1 MRLSTRRSAPAELL
15 VWLASVTSC
24 FSDPPAVEEDTSSGS
39 PTGEASDS
47 ASSNDATTASTTDG
61 SADSGETTG
70 TSAIDSGSTGEEPLE
85 CGCPQDN
92 VFCDGFEGGLRP
104 WLELLD
110 GGGSA
115 TEEIDADGCG
125 PRSARL
131 QVVSGDTS
139 AALAGHV
146 TASIST
152 LIATPHSVR
161 ALVRPDAACGTEAGF
176 VRILE
181 FRVPQSVRGQ
191 WYSWRI
197 AIHEGQVRLTATDH
211 QDAFASWEG
220 DDAMPQDWADVRLD
234 FDLAAVP
241 PIAQV
246 RIDGEL
252 VVESGND
259 ALPLSD
265 AAGEDEAMAAVVLGP
280 YQTEAPFIEGCAI
293 LYDEVWVTAP

>member
-1 MRLSTRRSAPAELL
+1 MRSSTRSCASAELAGL
-15 VWLASVTSC
+15 VWLVSATAC
-24 FSDPPAVEEDTSSGS
+24 FTDPPAVGEDTSSGS
-39 PTGEASDS
+39 TTGDATSSISSD
-47 ASSNDATTASTTDG
+47 AATTSSTTASTTDAA
-61 SADSGETTG
+61 ADS
-70 TSAIDSGSTGEEPLE
+70 SSTGDMLLE
-85 CGCPQDN
+85 CGCPEDN

-104 WLELLD
+104 WLPLLD

-131 QVVSGDTS
+131 QVVSGNTS

-146 TASIST
+146 TASIAT
-152 LIATPHSVR
+152 LVAAPHSVR
-161 ALVRPDAACGTEAGF
+161 ALVRPDLACGTETGF

-191 WYSWRI
+191 WYSWRV

-211 QDAFASWEG
+211 TETFASWEG
-220 DDAMPQDWADVRLD
+220 DAATPQGWTDVRLD
-234 FDLAAVP
+234 FDLTLVP
-241 PIAQV
+241 PTAQV

-252 VVESGND
+252 VVESGDD
-259 ALPLSD
+259 APGLSD
-265 AAGEDEAMAAVVLGP
+265 AADADDAVSAVVLGP
-280 YQTEAPFIEGCAI
+280 YQTDAPFIEGCAI